1 MVKIVFQ
8 EGVYGGGFRK
18 VVEAFEFLE
27 MLGQKT
33 VEGHI
38 HSSLCPGEVGSQRY
52 NHFIR
57 GKKVEMMK

>member
-18 VVEAFEFLE
+18 VVEVVGFLE
-27 MLGQKT
+27 MPGQKT

-38 HSSLCPGEVGSQRY
+38 HSSLCLGEVGSQRY

-57 GKKVEMMK
+57 GKKVEVMK

>member
-18 VVEAFEFLE
+18 VVEVVRFLE
-27 MLGQKT
+27 MPGQKT

-52 NHFIR
+52 KHFIR
-57 GKKVEMMK
+57 GEKLEMMK